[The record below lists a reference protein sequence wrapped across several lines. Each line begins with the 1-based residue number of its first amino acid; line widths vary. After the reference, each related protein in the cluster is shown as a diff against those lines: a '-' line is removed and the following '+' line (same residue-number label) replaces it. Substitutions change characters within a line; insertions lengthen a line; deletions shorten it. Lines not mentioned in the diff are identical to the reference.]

1 MVHYFEQRANLH
13 TMTGGASASGASN
26 AFGMGPS
33 SGYIRKLTLVYIL
46 IYVPFCMPC
55 FDALGHVIVVHMLHD
70 LAGMLYMTNTSCL
83 HVLNHGFMIHISI
96 YDVII
101 TMLIVIYV
109 IIFMVLFFWIKLTWK
124 LLKHLTRNTAI
135 DVAKHL
141 RMGPSHSE

>member
-1 MVHYFEQRANLH
+1 
-13 TMTGGASASGASN
+13 MTEGASASEASD

-46 IYVPFCMPC
+46 IYVLSCMPC
-55 FDALGHVIVVHMLHD
+55 FDALGHVVVVHMLHD
-70 LAGMLYMTNTSCL
+70 LASMLYMTNTQCL

-101 TMLIVIYV
+101 TMLIVICV

-124 LLKHLTRNTAI
+124 LVKHLT
-135 DVAKHL
+135 
-141 RMGPSHSE
+141 G